1 MGTPIQA
8 ANAATIE
15 CVSRSLVGASVLTP
29 AASSKLPQ
37 PTSLDFVWD
46 EIWLMLLV
54 NVFHGVHPFHG
65 YGDVSVF

>member
-1 MGTPIQA
+1 MGTPRQA

-37 PTSLDFVWD
+37 PTSLDFQSGTKSG
-46 EIWLMLLV
+46 LCC
-54 NVFHGVHPFHG
+54 
-65 YGDVSVF
+65 S